1 MPVMTACH
9 HRASVACILSA
20 VCATVLLG
28 GCPGGSFVASLPSDL
43 DASLQYVLENKEVL
57 RDTRSATAE
66 AGRPADALSTLA
78 GCWGSFAG
86 DVAEGQEPVGIDDYS
101 LVRFEADSVLT
112 TWNLEDTG
120 GLFAILMAGYGRYEV
135 VGDNRVQFVIDRRDY
150 YNPFSKRYETY
161 VPDPPE
167 VTEYLATLDG
177 QTLYLLMLD
186 QPADLPPAPG
196 SPDYTMTYRQFE
208 CAE

>member
-1 MPVMTACH
+1 MKTACH
-9 HRASVACILSA
+9 RRASVPWILSA
-20 VCATVLLG
+20 VCAAAVLG
-28 GCPGGSFVASLPSDL
+28 GCPGGSFVASLPSHL
-43 DASLQYVLENKEVL
+43 DPSLQYVLENKEVF
-57 RDTRSATAE
+57 RDMRSATGQ
-66 AGRPADALSTLA
+66 AGRPADALSALA
-78 GCWGSFAG
+78 GCWGSFAA
-86 DVAEGQEPVGIDDYS
+86 DVTEGQEPVAVDDYS
-101 LVRFEADSVLT
+101 LVRFKADRVLT

-120 GLFAILMAGYGRYEV
+120 GLFAILFAGHGRYEI
-135 VGDNRVQFVIDRRDY
+135 VGGNRVQFVIDRREY
-150 YNPFSKRYETY
+150 YNPFSKQYETY

-186 QPADLPPAPG
+186 QPGDPPPAPG